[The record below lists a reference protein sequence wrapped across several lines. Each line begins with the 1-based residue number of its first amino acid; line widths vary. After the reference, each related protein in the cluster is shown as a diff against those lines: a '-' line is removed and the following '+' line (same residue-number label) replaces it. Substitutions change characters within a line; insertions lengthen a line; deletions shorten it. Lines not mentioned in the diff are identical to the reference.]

1 MFKELT
7 YEEAYFYK
15 ILIELEFNEEFEKYI
30 EYLENELEVYEG
42 FYLDLIYNQSSPL
55 NVISLLN
62 NYILDKDIDKSLVFE
77 KVRLFLLDKLNNNE
91 INEKKAIELLSLLYN
106 HYFTYIDKMEEWFY
120 FYEEYIMGYLK
131 DENINVAIRTFL
143 EKGEIEY
150 DTYNL
155 LYEENKKEYL
165 KVGLY
170 VFIYISL
177 IVILGALTAFIIN
190 SINSELVKISLP
202 FVIMIMAFLI
212 VPVIVIYSIDWTLL
226 KGIITKNKD
235 RKG

>member
-7 YEEAYFYK
+7 YEEAYYYK
-15 ILIELEFNEEFEKYI
+15 ILIELGFNEEFEKYI

-42 FYLDLIYNQSSPL
+42 FYLDIIYNQSNTS
-55 NVISLLN
+55 NIISLLN
-62 NYILDKDIDKSLVFE
+62 NFILDKKINESLVFE

-235 RKG
+235 SKG

>member
-7 YEEAYFYK
+7 YEEAYFHK
-15 ILIELEFNEEFEKYI
+15 VLIELGFNEEFEKYI
-30 EYLENELEVYEG
+30 DYLENELIVYEG

-77 KVRLFLLDKLNNNE
+77 KVRFFLLDKLNNNE

-170 VFIYISL
+170 VFIYNCSSSIL
-177 IVILGALTAFIIN
+177 IT
-190 SINSELVKISLP
+190 
-202 FVIMIMAFLI
+202 
-212 VPVIVIYSIDWTLL
+212 
-226 KGIITKNKD
+226 
-235 RKG
+235 R

>member
-7 YEEAYFYK
+7 YEEAYFHK
-15 ILIELEFNEEFEKYI
+15 VLIELGFNEEFEKYI

-62 NYILDKDIDKSLVFE
+62 NYILDKDIDKFLVFK
-77 KVRLFLLDKLNNNE
+77 KVRFFLLDKLNNNE

>member
-62 NYILDKDIDKSLVFE
+62 NYILDKDIDKFLVFK
-77 KVRLFLLDKLNNNE
+77 KVRFFLLDKLNNNE

>member
-7 YEEAYFYK
+7 YEEAYFHK
-15 ILIELEFNEEFEKYI
+15 VLIELGFNEEFEKYI
-30 EYLENELEVYEG
+30 DYLENELIVYEG

-62 NYILDKDIDKSLVFE
+62 NYILDKDIDKFLVFK
-77 KVRLFLLDKLNNNE
+77 KVRFFLLDKLNNNE

>member
-1 MFKELT
+1 MRLLIIRHGDPDYEKDCLTEKGKKE
-7 YEEAYFYK
+7 AA
-15 ILIELEFNEEFEKYI
+15 
-30 EYLENELEVYEG
+30 
-42 FYLDLIYNQSSPL
+42 
-55 NVISLLN
+55 LLA
-62 NYILDKDIDKSLVFE
+62 E
-77 KVRLFLLDKLNNNE
+77 
-91 INEKKAIELLSLLYN
+91 
-106 HYFTYIDKMEEWFY
+106 
-120 FYEEYIMGYLK
+120 YLK

-177 IVILGALTAFIIN
+177 IVILGALAAFIIN

>member
-15 ILIELEFNEEFEKYI
+15 ILIELGFNEEFEKYI

>member
-7 YEEAYFYK
+7 YEEAYFHK
-15 ILIELEFNEEFEKYI
+15 VLIELGFNEEFEKYI
-30 EYLENELEVYEG
+30 DYLENELIVYEG

-62 NYILDKDIDKSLVFE
+62 NFILDKDIDKSLVFE

>member
-7 YEEAYFYK
+7 YEEAYFHK
-15 ILIELEFNEEFEKYI
+15 VLIELGFNEEFEKYI
-30 EYLENELEVYEG
+30 DYLENELIVYEG

-77 KVRLFLLDKLNNNE
+77 KVRFFLLDKLNNNE

>member
-42 FYLDLIYNQSSPL
+42 FYLDLIYNQSNTS
-55 NVISLLN
+55 NIISLLN
-62 NYILDKDIDKSLVFE
+62 NYILDKDIDKFLVFK
-77 KVRLFLLDKLNNNE
+77 KVRFFLLDKLNNNE

>member
-30 EYLENELEVYEG
+30 EYLENELEVYDG
-42 FYLDLIYNQSSPL
+42 FYLDLIYNQSNTS
-55 NVISLLN
+55 NIISLLN
-62 NYILDKDIDKSLVFE
+62 NFILDKKINESKVFE
-77 KVRLFLLDKLNNNE
+77 KVRFFLLDKLNNNE

>member
-30 EYLENELEVYEG
+30 EYLENELEVYEW
-42 FYLDLIYNQSSPL
+42 FYLDLIYNQSNTS
-55 NVISLLN
+55 NIISLLN

-77 KVRLFLLDKLNNNE
+77 KVRFFLLDKLNNNE

>member
-15 ILIELEFNEEFEKYI
+15 ILIELGFNEEFEKYI

-77 KVRLFLLDKLNNNE
+77 KVRFFLLDKLNNNE

>member
-7 YEEAYFYK
+7 YEEAYFHK
-15 ILIELEFNEEFEKYI
+15 VLIEIGFNEEFEKYI
-30 EYLENELEVYEG
+30 DYLENELEVYEG
-42 FYLDLIYNQSSPL
+42 FYLDLIYNQSNTS
-55 NVISLLN
+55 NIISLLN
-62 NYILDKDIDKSLVFE
+62 NFVLDKKINESKVFE
-77 KVRLFLLDKLNNNE
+77 KVRFFLLDKLNNNE

>member
-1 MFKELT
+1 
-7 YEEAYFYK
+7 
-15 ILIELEFNEEFEKYI
+15 
-30 EYLENELEVYEG
+30 
-42 FYLDLIYNQSSPL
+42 
-55 NVISLLN
+55 
-62 NYILDKDIDKSLVFE
+62 
-77 KVRLFLLDKLNNNE
+77 
-91 INEKKAIELLSLLYN
+91 
-106 HYFTYIDKMEEWFY
+106 MEEWFY

-177 IVILGALTAFIIN
+177 IVILGA
-190 SINSELVKISLP
+190 
-202 FVIMIMAFLI
+202 
-212 VPVIVIYSIDWTLL
+212 
-226 KGIITKNKD
+226 
-235 RKG
+235 

>member
-7 YEEAYFYK
+7 YEEAYFHK
-15 ILIELEFNEEFEKYI
+15 VLIELGFNEEFEKYI
-30 EYLENELEVYEG
+30 DYLENELEVYEG
-42 FYLDLIYNQSSPL
+42 FYLDLIYNQSNTS
-55 NVISLLN
+55 NIISLLN
-62 NYILDKDIDKSLVFE
+62 NFILDKKINNSKVFE
-77 KVRLFLLDKLNNNE
+77 KVRFFLLDKLNNNE

>member
-7 YEEAYFYK
+7 YEEAYFHK
-15 ILIELEFNEEFEKYI
+15 VLIELGFNEEFEKYI
-30 EYLENELEVYEG
+30 DYLENELEVYEG
-42 FYLDLIYNQSSPL
+42 FYLDLIYNQSNTS
-55 NVISLLN
+55 NIISLLN
-62 NYILDKDIDKSLVFE
+62 NFVLDKKINESKVFE
-77 KVRLFLLDKLNNNE
+77 KVRFFLLDKLNNNE

>member
-7 YEEAYFYK
+7 YEEAYFHK
-15 ILIELEFNEEFEKYI
+15 VLIELGFNEEFEKYI
-30 EYLENELEVYEG
+30 DYLENELIVYEG

-77 KVRLFLLDKLNNNE
+77 KVRFFLLDKLNNKE

>member
-15 ILIELEFNEEFEKYI
+15 ILIELGFNEEFEKYI

-42 FYLDLIYNQSSPL
+42 FYLDLIYNQSNTS
-55 NVISLLN
+55 NIISLLN
-62 NYILDKDIDKSLVFE
+62 NFILDKKINESKVFE